1 MGSYNHAILNHE
13 QRKLIR
19 QTGLILFSGRNR
31 PVCPT
36 LEPPFVSCQNRYKKM
51 LCGGGGDEG
60 DLSLQ
65 SAVGIKIHEALP
77 ALPCT
82 SSWRGVENGNI
93 CASFKV

>member
-1 MGSYNHAILNHE
+1 MPD
-13 QRKLIR
+13 
-19 QTGLILFSGRNR
+19 SGTPLRLLSKQVQENVVR
-31 PVCPT
+31 
-36 LEPPFVSCQNRYKKM
+36 
-51 LCGGGGDEG
+51 GGGDEG